1 MTEREI
7 KNSVGKAGV
16 EFLVTRPLSAR
27 PTRPRPHSAGSK
39 PTGNLFAG
47 YADSGFLT
55 KNLVDCTHNF
65 LSVSALSDRVL
76 VRQSEQPCLHS
87 ANTTLILFI
96 IDLPPF
102 QVILT
107 LIRNLDMDTVNALL
121 EKRLKIL
128 SNVFKESTSSPLW
141 TYMWSLQV
149 DMKKMKFIKFP

>member
-1 MTEREI
+1 M
-7 KNSVGKAGV
+7 
-16 EFLVTRPLSAR
+16 
-27 PTRPRPHSAGSK
+27 
-39 PTGNLFAG
+39 
-47 YADSGFLT
+47 
-55 KNLVDCTHNF
+55 
-65 LSVSALSDRVL
+65 L
-76 VRQSEQPCLHS
+76 VRQSEQPSLHS

-128 SNVFKESTSSPLW
+128 SNVFKECTLSPLW